1 MSFAKRV
8 RLSMRQSIPGNGEE
22 FKAKELAL
30 GTPMA
35 AKGRMETL
43 TSRVVMPSPQ
53 DWLDNCAF
61 TPRHHALARRAEAPI
76 LTQNFE
82 NKLPT
87 KVQAAR
93 ERVIFPIIDRALAP
107 LTSPVAPAREIQT
120 LPDFPPTSAST
131 KTKNPP
137 PLPKKIAQL
146 PAPIVAELH
155 SFRQLSSPLFCPE
168 TSMDTLPEYILF
180 GLIVLLAVAWPIL
193 AMLGVMSHS

>member
-1 MSFAKRV
+1 
-8 RLSMRQSIPGNGEE
+8 MRQSIPRNNEE
-22 FKAKELAL
+22 SKAKELAL

-43 TSRVVMPSPQ
+43 TSRVASPSPQ

-61 TPRHHALARRAEAPI
+61 TPRHHAAAPSAGTPI

-82 NKLPT
+82 NKLPP
-87 KVQAAR
+87 KVQTAR

-107 LTSPVAPAREIQT
+107 LTSPVIPAREIRT
-120 LPDFPPTSAST
+120 LPDFPAASVST
-131 KTKNPP
+131 QAKNPP
-137 PLPKKIAQL
+137 PLPKKVTQL
-146 PAPIVAELH
+146 PAPMVAELH
-155 SFRQLSSPLFCPE
+155 SFRQLSAPLFCPE